1 MVKKELFSAI
11 ALAVIGF
18 LVAFFVCN
26 IFSGKIEDFRFKSID
41 SSIDM
46 SLSDPDPEVFNYKAI
61 NPTVEVYVGQEGS

>member
-46 SLSDPDPEVFNYKAI
+46 SLSEPDPEVFNYKAI

>member
-1 MVKKELFSAI
+1 MMRKELFSAI
-11 ALAVIGF
+11 VLAIIGF

-41 SSIDM
+41 SSIDT
-46 SLSDPDPEVFNYKAI
+46 SLSYPDQEVFNYKAI